1 MIQRTLQSFEHGV
14 DRYIISNISAST
26 DPSRATFVI
35 FNQFY
40 IAWNVN
46 DIRTNVCDAITSNA
60 DIMDV
65 SKVQNDPLALSHFS
79 VQILEH
85 LLKTYQ

>member
-1 MIQRTLQSFEHGV
+1 MIQRTLQSFEHDV

-60 DIMDV
+60 DIQWV
-65 SKVQNDPLALSHFS
+65 CPKYRIARSHYHIFPFS
-79 VQILEH
+79 DHQI
-85 LLKTYQ
+85 LKTY